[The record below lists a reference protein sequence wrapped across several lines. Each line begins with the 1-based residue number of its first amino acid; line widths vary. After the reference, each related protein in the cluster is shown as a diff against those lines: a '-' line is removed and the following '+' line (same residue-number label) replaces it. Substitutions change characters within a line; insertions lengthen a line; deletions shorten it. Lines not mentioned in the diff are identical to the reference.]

1 MTDRLDDLLFSIG
14 EEQNDRVDFDQMYA
28 DLLQKQKEEEKK
40 RSTRRSRFVRYG
52 AMAACAVALVGI
64 GAAMVNSSRFKAEA
78 PAEAAMTEECVEGS
92 AAAEEAPAEA
102 APAEEPMMAEAQ
114 EAADTAATEA
124 APEEGADD
132 KGFKSTATAAGG
144 AGVEI
149 GTCDDAWSRLKAAG
163 IEAEPYDSEDAPEA
177 GYALMTGEG
186 GPQTFV
192 LVRFDA
198 YEGRI
203 TTAALDAQTVV
214 LCGGQGMTLFGAAKG
229 ALQIARAKNE
239 ALKKAP

>member
-40 RSTRRSRFVRYG
+40 RSIRRSRFVRYG

-78 PAEAAMTEECVEGS
+78 PAEVAMTEECVEGS

-102 APAEEPMMAEAQ
+102 APAEEPMMAEA
-114 EAADTAATEA
+114 
-124 APEEGADD
+124 APEMKADE
-132 KGFKSTATAAGG
+132 TAEAGEAAGG
-144 AGVEI
+144 PWDGATLAMQTDDTDDIEIEI
-149 GTCDDAWSRLKAAG
+149 GVCPDAESRLKAAG

-186 GPQTFV
+186 EAIWNAGSGVYRVTLNGDIAEQ
-192 LVRFDA
+192 LK
-198 YEGRI
+198 E
-203 TTAALDAQTVV
+203 
-214 LCGGQGMTLFGAAKG
+214 LC
-229 ALQIARAKNE
+229 E
-239 ALKKAP
+239 

>member
-28 DLLQKQKEEEKK
+28 DLLKKHKEEEKK
-40 RSTRRSRFVRYG
+40 RSIRRSRFVRYG

-64 GAAMVNSSRFKAEA
+64 GAAMINSSRPA
-78 PAEAAMTEECVEGS
+78 PEAAIHAPMSDGYTAA

-102 APAEEPMMAEAQ
+102 APAEEPMMA
-114 EAADTAATEA
+114 A
-124 APEEGADD
+124 APEMKADE
-132 KGFKSTATAAGG
+132 TAEAGEAAGG
-144 AGVEI
+144 PWDGATLAMQTDDTDDIEIEI

-186 GPQTFV
+186 EAIWNAGSGVYRVTLNGDIAEQ
-192 LVRFDA
+192 LK
-198 YEGRI
+198 E
-203 TTAALDAQTVV
+203 
-214 LCGGQGMTLFGAAKG
+214 LC
-229 ALQIARAKNE
+229 E
-239 ALKKAP
+239 

>member
-78 PAEAAMTEECVEGS
+78 PAEAAMTEECMEGS
-92 AAAEEAPAEA
+92 AQAEEAPAEA
-102 APAEEPMMAEAQ
+102 APAEEPMMAE

-186 GPQTFV
+186 EAIWNAGSGVYRVTLNGDIAEQ
-192 LVRFDA
+192 LK
-198 YEGRI
+198 E
-203 TTAALDAQTVV
+203 
-214 LCGGQGMTLFGAAKG
+214 LC
-229 ALQIARAKNE
+229 E
-239 ALKKAP
+239 

>member
-14 EEQNDRVDFDQMYA
+14 EEQNDRVDFDQTYA
-28 DLLQKQKEEEKK
+28 DLLKKHKEEEKK
-40 RSTRRSRFVRYG
+40 RSIRRSRFVRYG

-64 GAAMVNSSRFKAEA
+64 GAAMVNSSRPA
-78 PAEAAMTEECVEGS
+78 PEAAIHAPMSDEYAAA

-186 GPQTFV
+186 EAIWNAGSGVYRVTLNGDIAEQ
-192 LVRFDA
+192 LK
-198 YEGRI
+198 E
-203 TTAALDAQTVV
+203 
-214 LCGGQGMTLFGAAKG
+214 LCK
-229 ALQIARAKNE
+229 
-239 ALKKAP
+239 

>member
-14 EEQNDRVDFDQMYA
+14 EEQNGRVDFDQMYA

-64 GAAMVNSSRFKAEA
+64 GAAMVNSSRPA
-78 PAEAAMTEECVEGS
+78 PEAAIHAPMSDEYAAA

-102 APAEEPMMAEAQ
+102 APAEEPMMAAAQ
-114 EAADTAATEA
+114 ETEAPVATES
-124 APEEGADD
+124 APKEE
-132 KGFKSTATAAGG
+132 AAGG
-144 AGVEI
+144 PWDGATLAMQTDDTDDIEIEI

-186 GPQTFV
+186 EAIWNAGSGVYRVTLNGDIAEQ
-192 LVRFDA
+192 LK
-198 YEGRI
+198 E
-203 TTAALDAQTVV
+203 
-214 LCGGQGMTLFGAAKG
+214 LC
-229 ALQIARAKNE
+229 E
-239 ALKKAP
+239 

>member
-40 RSTRRSRFVRYG
+40 RSIRRSRFVRYG
-52 AMAACAVALVGI
+52 AMAACGVALIGI
-64 GAAMVNSSRFKAEA
+64 GTAMLSGSR
-78 PAEAAMTEECVEGS
+78 
-92 AAAEEAPAEA
+92 EEAPQSVEA
-102 APAEEPMMAEAQ
+102 APAEEALMEEAGTEAPMMAAAQ

-186 GPQTFV
+186 EAIWNAGSGVYRVTLNGDIAEQ
-192 LVRFDA
+192 LK
-198 YEGRI
+198 E
-203 TTAALDAQTVV
+203 
-214 LCGGQGMTLFGAAKG
+214 LC
-229 ALQIARAKNE
+229 E
-239 ALKKAP
+239 

>member
-40 RSTRRSRFVRYG
+40 RSIRRSRFVRYG
-52 AMAACAVALVGI
+52 TMAACAVALVGI
-64 GAAMVNSSRFKAEA
+64 GAAMINSSRFKAEA

-92 AAAEEAPAEA
+92 AA
-102 APAEEPMMAEAQ
+102 AEEPMMAEAQ

-186 GPQTFV
+186 EAIWNAGSGVYRVTLNGDIAEQ
-192 LVRFDA
+192 LK
-198 YEGRI
+198 E
-203 TTAALDAQTVV
+203 
-214 LCGGQGMTLFGAAKG
+214 LC
-229 ALQIARAKNE
+229 E
-239 ALKKAP
+239 

>member
-28 DLLQKQKEEEKK
+28 DLLKKHKEEEKK
-40 RSTRRSRFVRYG
+40 RSIRRSRFVRYG

-64 GAAMVNSSRFKAEA
+64 GTAMVNSSRFKAEA
-78 PAEAAMTEECVEGS
+78 PAEAAMTEECVEES
-92 AAAEEAPAEA
+92 APAAEEAAQEA
-102 APAEEPMMAEAQ
+102 PMMAAAQETEAPVATESAPKE
-114 EAADTAATEA
+114 EAAD
-124 APEEGADD
+124 
-132 KGFKSTATAAGG
+132 KGSKSKDTAAGG

-186 GPQTFV
+186 EAIWNAGSGVYRVTLNGDIAEQ
-192 LVRFDA
+192 LK
-198 YEGRI
+198 E
-203 TTAALDAQTVV
+203 
-214 LCGGQGMTLFGAAKG
+214 LCK
-229 ALQIARAKNE
+229 
-239 ALKKAP
+239 

>member
-1 MTDRLDDLLFSIG
+1 MTDRLDDLLFSMG

-28 DLLQKQKEEEKK
+28 DLLKKHKEEEKK
-40 RSTRRSRFVRYG
+40 RSIRRSRFVRYG

-64 GAAMVNSSRFKAEA
+64 GAAMVNSSRPA
-78 PAEAAMTEECVEGS
+78 PEAAIHAPMSDGYTAA

-186 GPQTFV
+186 EAIWNAGSGVYRVTLNGDIAEQ
-192 LVRFDA
+192 LK
-198 YEGRI
+198 E
-203 TTAALDAQTVV
+203 
-214 LCGGQGMTLFGAAKG
+214 LC
-229 ALQIARAKNE
+229 E
-239 ALKKAP
+239 

>member
-28 DLLQKQKEEEKK
+28 DLLKKHKEEEKK
-40 RSTRRSRFVRYG
+40 HSIRRPRFVRYG

-92 AAAEEAPAEA
+92 APAEA
-102 APAEEPMMAEAQ
+102 APAEEPMMAAAQETEAPVATESAPKE
-114 EAADTAATEA
+114 EAAD
-124 APEEGADD
+124 
-132 KGFKSTATAAGG
+132 KGSKSKDTAAGG

-186 GPQTFV
+186 EAIWNAGSGVYRVTLNGDIAEQ
-192 LVRFDA
+192 LK
-198 YEGRI
+198 E
-203 TTAALDAQTVV
+203 
-214 LCGGQGMTLFGAAKG
+214 LC
-229 ALQIARAKNE
+229 E
-239 ALKKAP
+239 

>member
-40 RSTRRSRFVRYG
+40 SSTRRSRFVRYG

-102 APAEEPMMAEAQ
+102 APAEEPMMA
-114 EAADTAATEA
+114 A
-124 APEEGADD
+124 APEMKADE
-132 KGFKSTATAAGG
+132 TAEAGEAAGG
-144 AGVEI
+144 PWDGATLAMQTDDTDDIEIEI
-149 GTCDDAWSRLKAAG
+149 GVCADAESRLKAAG
-163 IEAEPYDSEDAPEA
+163 IAAEPYEGGGAPQE
-177 GYALMTGEG
+177 GYALMMGEG
-186 GPQTFV
+186 EAIWNAGSGVYRVTLNGDIAEQ
-192 LVRFDA
+192 LK
-198 YEGRI
+198 E
-203 TTAALDAQTVV
+203 
-214 LCGGQGMTLFGAAKG
+214 LC
-229 ALQIARAKNE
+229 E
-239 ALKKAP
+239 

>member
-1 MTDRLDDLLFSIG
+1 MTDRLDDLLLSIG

-28 DLLQKQKEEEKK
+28 DLLKKHKEEEKK
-40 RSTRRSRFVRYG
+40 RSIRRSRFVRYG

-92 AAAEEAPAEA
+92 APAEE
-102 APAEEPMMAEAQ
+102 APAEEPMMAAAQ
-114 EAADTAATEA
+114 EAADTVATEA

-186 GPQTFV
+186 EAIWNAGSGVYKVTLNGDIAEQ
-192 LVRFDA
+192 LK
-198 YEGRI
+198 E
-203 TTAALDAQTVV
+203 
-214 LCGGQGMTLFGAAKG
+214 LC
-229 ALQIARAKNE
+229 E
-239 ALKKAP
+239 

>member
-1 MTDRLDDLLFSIG
+1 
-14 EEQNDRVDFDQMYA
+14 MYA

-40 RSTRRSRFVRYG
+40 RSIRRSRFVRYG

-114 EAADTAATEA
+114 ETEAPVATEA

-186 GPQTFV
+186 EAIWNAGSGVYRVTLNGDIAEQ
-192 LVRFDA
+192 LK
-198 YEGRI
+198 E
-203 TTAALDAQTVV
+203 
-214 LCGGQGMTLFGAAKG
+214 LC
-229 ALQIARAKNE
+229 E
-239 ALKKAP
+239 